1 MRFYI
6 RIIEYK
12 EINITFF
19 SYNFIYI
26 AVNSAM
32 L

>member
-12 EINITFF
+12 EISITFF

-26 AVNSAM
+26 FK
-32 L
+32 LL

>member
-26 AVNSAM
+26 FK
-32 L
+32 LL